1 MLLSI
6 FSSIIFLYVSILVM
20 RRCSSSFDIAA
31 NYLTRSLGEGVK
43 GPTINAVAS
52 SLPELLISSLFLFY
66 FKDITGFS
74 AGYGTI
80 IGSSAFNIA
89 LIPVIS
95 FVYIYNKYGGNKLFE
110 INKKIVKQ
118 DSLFL
123 LGSIFILSLGFFF
136 GVNLYFSLSLILF
149 YFVYL
154 FFVIKTRSAKRNNKV
169 SSMKKFMKD
178 HDDKIAKNPHKK
190 FRTIK
195 QKDRNIYVVDNGLR
209 SALFNLELFRIFFKG
224 KITDFTSVL
233 VVLISVCIIGASCYL
248 LVLATENISHV
259 LGVNLFF
266 GAFIIAAIAS
276 SVPDTIFSVQ
286 DAENDK
292 FIDSFSNAYGSN
304 IFDICIG
311 IGLPVLVY
319 TSIYGP
325 INMNMPIER
334 IGLIGIGDS
343 VLGGNLFMWSLLML
357 FFFTVLVSLVYY
369 KRNIT
374 SKSASVIFLLYLLF
388 IITLLIF

>member
-1 MLLSI
+1 MLISLLFLVLSI
-6 FSSIIFLYVSILVM
+6 HIM

-31 NYLTRSLGEGVK
+31 NYLTRGLGEGVK

-95 FVYIYNKYGGNKLFE
+95 FSYLYYTKGRNKVFE
-110 INKKIVKQ
+110 INKQIVKQ
-118 DSLFL
+118 DALFL
-123 LGSIFILSLGFFF
+123 LGSISILSLGFFF
-136 GVNLYFSLSLILF
+136 GVNLYLALFLILF
-149 YFVYL
+149 YFIYI
-154 FFVIKTRSAKRNNKV
+154 FYVIKTRV
-169 SSMKKFMKD
+169 SKKDDGSLFFKKFIKN
-178 HDDKIAKNPHKK
+178 HNLELKDKIIHAESGTFAYSLLNFK
-190 FRTIK
+190 
-195 QKDRNIYVVDNGLR
+195 
-209 SALFNLELFRIFFKG
+209 LFRIFFQG
-224 KITDFTSVL
+224 KVNDFTSTL

-276 SVPDTIFSVQ
+276 SIPDTIFSVQ
-286 DAENDK
+286 DAKNDK

-319 TSIYGP
+319 SSIYGP

-334 IGLIGIGDS
+334 IGWIGDS
-343 VLGGNLFMWSLLML
+343 VLGGNLFMWSLLIL
-357 FFFTVLVSLVYY
+357 FFFTALVSLVYY
-369 KRNIT
+369 KSNIT
-374 SKSASVIFLLYLLF
+374 LKSAVLIFLLYLSF

>member
-1 MLLSI
+1 MLISLLFLVLSI
-6 FSSIIFLYVSILVM
+6 HIM

-31 NYLTRSLGEGVK
+31 NYLTRGLGEGVK

-95 FVYIYNKYGGNKLFE
+95 FAYLYYTKGRKKVFE
-110 INKKIVKQ
+110 INKQIVKQ
-118 DSLFL
+118 DALFL
-123 LGSIFILSLGFFF
+123 LGSISILSLGFFF
-136 GVNLYFSLSLILF
+136 GVNLYLALFLILF
-149 YFVYL
+149 YFIYI
-154 FFVIKTRSAKRNNKV
+154 FYVIKTRV
-169 SSMKKFMKD
+169 SKKDDGSLFFKKFIKN
-178 HDDKIAKNPHKK
+178 HNLELKDKIIHAESGTFAYSLLNFK
-190 FRTIK
+190 
-195 QKDRNIYVVDNGLR
+195 
-209 SALFNLELFRIFFKG
+209 LFRIFFQG
-224 KITDFTSVL
+224 KVNNFTSTL
-233 VVLISVCIIGASCYL
+233 VVLISVCIIGGSCYL
-248 LVLATENISHV
+248 LVLATENISHI
-259 LGVNLFF
+259 LGINLFF

-276 SVPDTIFSVQ
+276 SIPDTIFSVQ
-286 DAENDK
+286 DAKNDK

-319 TSIYGP
+319 SSIYGP

-334 IGLIGIGDS
+334 IGWIGDS
-343 VLGGNLFMWSLLML
+343 VLGGNLFMWSLLIL
-357 FFFTVLVSLVYY
+357 FVFTALVSLVYY

-374 SKSASVIFLLYLLF
+374 LKSAVLIFLLYLLF

>member
-1 MLLSI
+1 MLISLLFLVLSI
-6 FSSIIFLYVSILVM
+6 HIM

-31 NYLTRSLGEGVK
+31 NYLTRGLGEGVK

-95 FVYIYNKYGGNKLFE
+95 FSYLYFTKGRNKVFE
-110 INKKIVKQ
+110 INKQIVKQ
-118 DSLFL
+118 DALFL
-123 LGSIFILSLGFFF
+123 LGSISILSLGFFF
-136 GVNLYFSLSLILF
+136 GVNLYLALFLILF
-149 YFVYL
+149 YFIYI
-154 FFVIKTRSAKRNNKV
+154 FYVIKTRV
-169 SSMKKFMKD
+169 SKKDDGSIFFKKFIKN
-178 HDDKIAKNPHKK
+178 HNLELKDKIIHAESGTFASSLLNFK
-190 FRTIK
+190 
-195 QKDRNIYVVDNGLR
+195 
-209 SALFNLELFRIFFKG
+209 LFRIFFQG
-224 KITDFTSVL
+224 KVNDFTSTL

-248 LVLATENISHV
+248 LILATENISHV

-266 GAFIIAAIAS
+266 GAFMIAAIAS
-276 SVPDTIFSVQ
+276 SIPDTIFSVQ
-286 DAENDK
+286 DAKNDK

-319 TSIYGP
+319 SSIYGP

-334 IGLIGIGDS
+334 IGWIGDS
-343 VLGGNLFMWSLLML
+343 VLGGNLFMWSLLIL
-357 FFFTVLVSLVYY
+357 FFFTALVSLVYY
-369 KRNIT
+369 KSNIT
-374 SKSASVIFLLYLLF
+374 LKSAVLIFLLYLSF

>member
-1 MLLSI
+1 MLISLFLLILSI
-6 FSSIIFLYVSILVM
+6 HIM

-31 NYLTRSLGEGVK
+31 NYLTRGLGEGIK

-95 FVYIYNKYGGNKLFE
+95 FAFLYYKKGRKKVFE

-118 DSLFL
+118 DALFL
-123 LGSIFILSLGFFF
+123 LGSISILSLGFFIGINIYLASF
-136 GVNLYFSLSLILF
+136 LVLF
-149 YFVYL
+149 YFTYINY
-154 FFVIKTRSAKRNNKV
+154 VIKTRVAKKV
-169 SSMKKFMKD
+169 DGSLFLKKFIKN
-178 HDDKIAKNPHKK
+178 HKLKLKDKIIHAESGNL
-190 FRTIK
+190 I
-195 QKDRNIYVVDNGLR
+195 
-209 SALFNLELFRIFFKG
+209 SALFNFKLFRIFFRG
-224 KITDFTSVL
+224 KVNNFTSTL

-248 LVLATENISHV
+248 LVLATENISHI
-259 LGVNLFF
+259 LEINLFF
-266 GAFIIAAIAS
+266 GAFLIAAIAS
-276 SVPDTIFSVQ
+276 SIPDTIFSVQ
-286 DAENDK
+286 DAKNNK
-292 FIDSFSNAYGSN
+292 FIDSFSNAFGSN

-319 TSIYGP
+319 TVIYGP

-334 IGLIGIGDS
+334 IGWLGDYI
-343 VLGGNLFMWSLLML
+343 LDGQLLLWSLIVL
-357 FFFTVLVSLVYY
+357 FIFTILVSLVYY
-369 KRNIT
+369 K
-374 SKSASVIFLLYLLF
+374 SDLKVKSAVFIFLLYLLF
-388 IITLLIF
+388 ISTLLIF

>member
-1 MLLSI
+1 MSMLISLFLLILSI
-6 FSSIIFLYVSILVM
+6 HIM

-31 NYLTRSLGEGVK
+31 NYLTRGLGEGIK

-95 FVYIYNKYGGNKLFE
+95 FAFLYYKKGRKKVFE

-118 DSLFL
+118 DALFL
-123 LGSIFILSLGFFF
+123 LGSISILSLGFFIGINIYLASF
-136 GVNLYFSLSLILF
+136 LVLF
-149 YFVYL
+149 YFTYINY
-154 FFVIKTRSAKRNNKV
+154 VIKTRVAKKV
-169 SSMKKFMKD
+169 DGSLFLKKFIKN
-178 HDDKIAKNPHKK
+178 HKLKLKDKIIHAESGNL
-190 FRTIK
+190 I
-195 QKDRNIYVVDNGLR
+195 
-209 SALFNLELFRIFFKG
+209 SALFNFKLFRIFFRG
-224 KITDFTSVL
+224 KVNNFTSTL

-248 LVLATENISHV
+248 LVLATENISHI
-259 LGVNLFF
+259 LEINLFF
-266 GAFIIAAIAS
+266 GAFLIAAIAS
-276 SVPDTIFSVQ
+276 SIPDTIFSVQ
-286 DAENDK
+286 DAKNNK
-292 FIDSFSNAYGSN
+292 FIDSFSNAFGSN

-319 TSIYGP
+319 TVIYGP

-334 IGLIGIGDS
+334 IGWLGDYI
-343 VLGGNLFMWSLLML
+343 LDGQLLLWSLIVL
-357 FFFTVLVSLVYY
+357 FIFTILVSLVYY
-369 KRNIT
+369 K
-374 SKSASVIFLLYLLF
+374 SDLKVKSAVFIFLLYLLF
-388 IITLLIF
+388 ISTLLIF

>member
-1 MLLSI
+1 MLISLLFLVLSI
-6 FSSIIFLYVSILVM
+6 HIM

-31 NYLTRSLGEGVK
+31 NYLTRGLGEGVK

-95 FVYIYNKYGGNKLFE
+95 FSYLYYTKGRNKVFE
-110 INKKIVKQ
+110 INKQIVRQ
-118 DSLFL
+118 DALFL
-123 LGSIFILSLGFFF
+123 LGSISILSLGFFF
-136 GVNLYFSLSLILF
+136 GVNLYLALFLILF
-149 YFVYL
+149 YFIYI
-154 FFVIKTRSAKRNNKV
+154 FYVIKTRV
-169 SSMKKFMKD
+169 SKKDDGSIFFKKFIKN
-178 HDDKIAKNPHKK
+178 HNLELKDKIIHAESGTFASSLLNFK
-190 FRTIK
+190 
-195 QKDRNIYVVDNGLR
+195 
-209 SALFNLELFRIFFKG
+209 LFRIFFQG
-224 KITDFTSVL
+224 KVNDFTSTL

-248 LVLATENISHV
+248 LVLATENISHI

-276 SVPDTIFSVQ
+276 SIPDTIFSVQ
-286 DAENDK
+286 DAKNDK

-319 TSIYGP
+319 SSIYGP

-334 IGLIGIGDS
+334 IGWIGDS
-343 VLGGNLFMWSLLML
+343 VLGGNLFMWSLLIL
-357 FFFTVLVSLVYY
+357 FFFTALVSLVYY
-369 KRNIT
+369 KSNIT
-374 SKSASVIFLLYLLF
+374 LKSAVLIFLLYLSF

>member
-1 MLLSI
+1 MFISLLFLVLSI
-6 FSSIIFLYVSILVM
+6 HIM

-31 NYLTRSLGEGVK
+31 NYLTRGLGEGVK

-66 FKDITGFS
+66 FKDIAGFS

-95 FVYIYNKYGGNKLFE
+95 FAYLYYTKGRKKVFE
-110 INKKIVKQ
+110 INKQIVKQ
-118 DSLFL
+118 DALFL
-123 LGSIFILSLGFFF
+123 LGSISILSLGFFF
-136 GVNLYFSLSLILF
+136 GVNLYLALFLILF
-149 YFVYL
+149 YFIYI
-154 FFVIKTRSAKRNNKV
+154 FYVIKTRV
-169 SSMKKFMKD
+169 SKKDDGSLFFKKFIKN
-178 HDDKIAKNPHKK
+178 HNLELKDKIIHAESGN
-190 FRTIK
+190 
-195 QKDRNIYVVDNGLR
+195 LA
-209 SALFNLELFRIFFKG
+209 SALFNFKLFRIFFQG
-224 KITDFTSVL
+224 KVNNFTSTL

-248 LVLATENISHV
+248 LVLATENISHI

-276 SVPDTIFSVQ
+276 SIPDTIFSVQ
-286 DAENDK
+286 DAKNDK

-319 TSIYGP
+319 SSIYGP

-334 IGLIGIGDS
+334 IGWIGDS
-343 VLGGNLFMWSLLML
+343 VLGGNLFMWSLLIL
-357 FFFTVLVSLVYY
+357 FVFTALVSLVYY

-374 SKSASVIFLLYLLF
+374 LKSAVLIFLLYLLF